1 MIEYQGDLVEATLS
15 NESIGD
21 PTAPGLLFINYK
33 SPDYT
38 GHVYGMFDPM
48 TGDAPATSTRS
59 SGDSSRSSTASTRA
73 GTR

>member
-48 TGDAPATSTRS
+48 TGDALRDVDAQLKA
-59 SGDSSRSSTASTRA
+59 SSRSSTASTRA